1 MHRVAGEAIVLFDG
15 VCNLCNGAVQFIL
28 DRDGARRF
36 KFASLQSERGRALL
50 AEHGVT
56 PPTGDP
62 DTIYLVE
69 DGRIFDRSTA
79 ALKIARHLSFPW
91 WLLSVLAV
99 APRVLRDPFY
109 RLVARNRYRWFGRT
123 DECRIPT
130 PELRARMLG

>member
-1 MHRVAGEAIVLFDG
+1 MLFDG

-28 DRDGARRF
+28 DRDRASRF

-50 AEHGVT
+50 AEHGVVA
-56 PPTGDP
+56 PAGDP
-62 DTIYLVE
+62 DTVYLVE

-79 ALKIARHLSFPW
+79 ALRIARHLTFPW
-91 WLLSVLAV
+91 WLLSAFSVV
-99 APRVLRDPFY
+99 PRLLRDPLY
-109 RLVARNRYRWFGRT
+109 GVVARNRYRWFGRT